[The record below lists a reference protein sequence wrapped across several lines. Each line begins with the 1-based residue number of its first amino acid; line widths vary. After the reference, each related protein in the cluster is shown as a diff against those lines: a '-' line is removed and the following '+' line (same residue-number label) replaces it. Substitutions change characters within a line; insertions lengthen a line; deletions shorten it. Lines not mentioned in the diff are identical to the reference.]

1 MGAGKMTADQ
11 DAGAAMLN
19 LHLVPR
25 EELLHAIRYALC
37 FDRRGKSTRRN
48 ADFMAQMAA
57 EAMAEMLEQAGYV
70 IMKKPP
76 AQPVDVRTGKE
87 RRLT

>member
-1 MGAGKMTADQ
+1 MAEFRPAT
-11 DAGAAMLN
+11 
-19 LHLVPR
+19 R
-25 EELLHAIRYALC
+25 EELLHSIRYALC

-57 EAMAEMLEQAGYV
+57 EAMADMLDQAEYV

-76 AQPVDVRTGKE
+76 TAPVDVRTGSE
-87 RRLT
+87 RKLT